1 MTTARRIIPPGAPI
15 CPAMIL
21 IMRNRSIGEDYV
33 KVTVILAAVLFPLVT
48 GRRFPIRGARLAVT
62 GVAGAFLIYCIVLLV
77 RYPHA

>member
-1 MTTARRIIPPGAPI
+1 
-15 CPAMIL
+15 MIL